1 MTGGELCTRWAWS
14 PPEDAP
20 PPADAG
26 ARNGGARLSVIRC
39 YDEGHMSD
47 DDASRSKPD
56 DEDSAKKT
64 RAVIAENIR
73 RVEEMLRFLPLH
85 GDTVAD
91 LRSKIALLRTI
102 LLEQRP
108 PAFALVGRRGAGKSS
123 MVNALFGTK
132 VAEVGHVKAQTGRG
146 KWFDHTSE
154 AGSISIL
161 DTRGIQEGS
170 KPEEKDASKDAIASI
185 VVELKKKA
193 PDVILFLVKATEAD
207 SAIDADLEALER
219 IYSEIE
225 RHHHFRPPLVALATH
240 CDVLEP
246 KATRL
251 HAKDEADKDDL
262 AEKMARVS
270 EVEHHIETK
279 IKDRS
284 KLSPHLVWTRGV
296 STYMS
301 FKDGPGGSG
310 TIVRADERWRIDELV
325 GALFK
330 HLPDAGRG
338 MLVRIARV
346 RGLQEELANN
356 LTRAVAVLCAGVAA
370 LPIPIGD
377 VIPITSLQ
385 VTLVAGIAW
394 LSGRPLDR
402 KAAAEFLGAMGANV
416 GLGFAFREG
425 ARALI
430 KFVFPG
436 AGSMVSGAV
445 AFAGTMAIGAAARSY
460 FLRNTSIED
469 AKKAFADEKDKAEK
483 EEVPVKLDPDRA
495 PASQKPKRD
504 WDLN

>member
-1 MTGGELCTRWAWS
+1 MR
-14 PPEDAP
+14 
-20 PPADAG
+20 
-26 ARNGGARLSVIRC
+26 RNRC
-39 YDEGHMSD
+39 YDEERMSD
-47 DDASRSKPD
+47 DDVRDD
-56 DEDSAKKT
+56 DEEKTKKT

-73 RVEEMLRFLPLH
+73 RVEEMLRFLPLS
-85 GDTVAD
+85 GETVTD

-123 MVNALFGTK
+123 MVNALFGAK

-154 AGSISIL
+154 AGAISIL

-170 KPEEKDASKDAIASI
+170 KPEEKDAAKDAIASI

-193 PDVILFLVKATEAD
+193 PDVIVFLVKATEAD

-219 IYSEIE
+219 VYAEIE
-225 RHHHFRPPLVALATH
+225 RYHRFRPPLVAIATH

-246 KATRL
+246 KSAHL
-251 HAKDEADKDDL
+251 HAPDNDDKDDV

-270 EVEHHIETK
+270 EVEHHLENK

-301 FKDGPGGSG
+301 FKDDGNGG
-310 TIVRADERWRIDELV
+310 TKVRADERWRVDELV

-330 HLPDAGRG
+330 HIPDAGRG

-356 LTRAVAVLCAGVAA
+356 LTRAVAVICAGIAA
-370 LPIPIGD
+370 LPIPVGD
-377 VIPITSLQ
+377 VIPITSMQ

-402 KAAAEFLGAMGANV
+402 KAATEFLGAMGANV

-460 FLRNTSIED
+460 FLRNTSIDD
-469 AKKAFADEKDKAEK
+469 AKKAFADAKDDAAK
-483 EEVPVKLDPDRA
+483 EEVPVKIDETAERI
-495 PASQKPKRD
+495 PASRSKGPRD